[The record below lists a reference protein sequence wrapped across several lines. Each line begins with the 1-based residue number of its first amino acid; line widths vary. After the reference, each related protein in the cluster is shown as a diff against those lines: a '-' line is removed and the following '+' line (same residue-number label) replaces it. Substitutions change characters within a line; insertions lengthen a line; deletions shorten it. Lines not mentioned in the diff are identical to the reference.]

1 MLHTLTSQITYRPRK
16 IKWPH
21 KVNHEKK
28 EVEVYIASGWPTV
41 MMAPR
46 VVEDAYP
53 GYKAILVKKDPNE

>member
-1 MLHTLTSQITYRPRK
+1 MTHRPRK

-41 MMAPR
+41 MMAPI